1 MKIKICGV
9 TCSENF
15 KAIRDYDIDFIGLNF
30 YKKSSRYI
38 TIEEALK
45 IKKIK
50 RKNQKIVALFVD
62 EKSDIIDSV
71 ISVLAPDFLQFHG
84 SETFDFCE
92 SFRLAYF
99 KVERIDKKF
108 DVKLISNLK
117 FLHAYLFDT
126 YSKSHM
132 GGSGEKFNWDLI
144 PKNFAFKFFLA
155 GGLNEKNVALA
166 IEKVRPWGIDVA
178 SGVEKSPG
186 IKDVMR
192 INNLIKEVQSV
203 TR

>member
-15 KAIRDYDIDFIGLNF
+15 KAIKDCDIDFIGLNF
-30 YKKSSRYI
+30 YEKSSRYI

-45 IKKIK
+45 IKKLK

-62 EKSDIIDSV
+62 EKSDIIDSI
-71 ISVLAPDFLQFHG
+71 ISALAPDFLQFHG
-84 SETFDFCE
+84 NETFDFCE
-92 SFRLAYF
+92 SFGLAYF
-99 KVERIDKKF
+99 KAVRIDKKF
-108 DVKLISNLK
+108 DVKLRSDLK
-117 FLHAYLFDT
+117 FLYAYLFDT
-126 YSKSHM
+126 YSKSLM

-144 PKNFAFKFFLA
+144 PKNFTFKFFLA
-155 GGLNEKNVALA
+155 GGLNENNVASA
-166 IEKVRPWGIDVA
+166 IEKVRPWGIDIA
-178 SGVEKSPG
+178 SGIEKSPG

-192 INNLIKEVQSV
+192 VSNLIKEVHSV